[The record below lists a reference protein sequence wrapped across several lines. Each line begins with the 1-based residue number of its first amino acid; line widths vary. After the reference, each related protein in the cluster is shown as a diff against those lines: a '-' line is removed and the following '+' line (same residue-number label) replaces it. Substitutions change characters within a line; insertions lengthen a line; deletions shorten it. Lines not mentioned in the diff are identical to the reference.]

1 MTINLFQTKEYKALI
16 AEHILKTI
24 TYFFEK
30 QQEFS
35 VACEVKHIEFS
46 PELPHDIQ
54 ENFDEVVLF
63 IVSGYTYESAS
74 IDDHYFSFEAG
85 FGSDNFG
92 STVSIPL
99 LAIKQ
104 IFIGENPIV
113 FNLAEHN
120 DIKPSSMDTRKSS
133 MKDSTEAPM
142 NASMKASMK
151 SLLNNPENKKL
162 LQRKK

>member
-1 MTINLFQTKEYKALI
+1 MIINLFQTKEYKALI
-16 AEHILKTI
+16 SEHISKTI
-24 TYFFEK
+24 SYFFEK

-35 VACEVKHIEFS
+35 VACEVKHIVFT

-54 ENFDEVVLF
+54 ENFDDVVLF

-74 IDDHYFSFEAG
+74 LDDAFFSFEAG

-104 IFIGENPIV
+104 IFISENPIV
-113 FNLAEHN
+113 FNLASYSDTQN
-120 DIKPSSMDTRKSS
+120 ISIKESKASQDSMEKS
-133 MKDSTEAPM
+133 MK
-142 NASMKASMK
+142 NSMESF
-151 SLLNNPENKKL
+151 LNNPKNKKL
-162 LQRKK
+162 LKRKK

>member
-1 MTINLFQTKEYKALI
+1 
-16 AEHILKTI
+16 EHISKTI
-24 TYFFEK
+24 SYFFEK

-35 VACEVKHIEFS
+35 VACEVKHIVFS
-46 PELPHDIQ
+46 PELPHEIQ
-54 ENFDEVVLF
+54 KSFDEVVLF
-63 IVSGYTYESAS
+63 IVSGYTYESATL
-74 IDDHYFSFEAG
+74 DDESFSFEAG

-92 STVSIPL
+92 STVTIPL

-120 DIKPSSMDTRKSS
+120 DTTSSNAQKN
-133 MKDSTEAPM
+133 STAASD
-142 NASMKASMK
+142 ASMKTSME

-162 LQRKK
+162 LKRKK